1 MTAPRLQHIQ
11 DHLVPRK
18 CNSRAASMS
27 LSPLT
32 THALNTA
39 QGIPA
44 ARLPVSVHRLDN
56 EEWKEMAEGVTNSDG
71 RCPGLLTSQTF
82 IPGIYKIKFAT
93 AKYWKSLEIASFYP
107 YIEVVFNISDAS
119 QKYHIALLLN
129 PFSYTTYRGS

>member
-1 MTAPRLQHIQ
+1 MLESSAKH
-11 DHLVPRK
+11 K
-18 CNSRAASMS
+18 CNSWAVSMS

-39 QGIPA
+39 EGIPA

-56 EEWKEMAEGVTNSDG
+56 EEWKEMAKGVTNSDG

-93 AKYWKSLEIASFYP
+93 DKYWQSLERASFYP